1 MSDIERRLD
10 RLEAVAVIDDPR
22 DPPHIPMLIAAMRAT
37 IRDRP
42 ELGDDPDALA
52 AHVLALPRPE
62 FEALARRGTTD
73 VTPTPV
79 GGNDGCS
86 TDRE

>member
-1 MSDIERRLD
+1 MSNTEKRLE
-10 RLEAVAVIDDPR
+10 RLEASAVVDDPR
-22 DPPHIPMLIAAMRAT
+22 DPPNVPMMIAAMRAT

-42 ELGDDPDALA
+42 ELEDDPDALA
-52 AHVLALPRPE
+52 VYMLALPRAE
-62 FEALARRGTTD
+62 YEALARRGNTD

-79 GGNDGCS
+79 GGNDGCG